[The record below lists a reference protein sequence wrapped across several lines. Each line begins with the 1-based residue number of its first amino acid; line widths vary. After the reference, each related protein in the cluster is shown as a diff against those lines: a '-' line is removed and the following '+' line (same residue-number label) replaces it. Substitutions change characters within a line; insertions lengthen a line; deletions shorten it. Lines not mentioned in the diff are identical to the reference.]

1 MGRRGNGEGSITRRK
16 DGRYMARYTVQ
27 TPDGPK
33 RKTIYGRTRAEVAE
47 KLTTAMAERA
57 NGVALIFDADK
68 LTLGEYLERWLEDS
82 VKGSVKPITHE
93 GYERMVRVHI
103 SPALGHHKLVKLTP
117 GHLQFFYQERLRAG
131 LAPSSV
137 RYMHAVLHR
146 ALKQAHR
153 WRLVRENAAAATD
166 PPIPRPDEIRP
177 LDADQ
182 VKTLL
187 SAAKEAGD
195 RLQALYV
202 VAVTAGLRIG
212 ELSGLKWEDLD
223 LERGTMQVR
232 RILSR
237 AKNGPRF
244 TTPKN
249 GKGRSITLTN
259 GAVEALRSHRMRQNE
274 ARLGLGAE
282 WQDNGLV
289 FCREDGRPLTRDM
302 VDRKSFKP
310 LLKRAGLPEN
320 TRLHDLRH
328 TCATLLLSRGVH
340 PKLVQELLGH
350 ATIAMTL
357 DRYSHVLPS
366 MGDQTARAM
375 EAVLS

>member
-16 DGRYMARYTVQ
+16 DGRYMARYTIQ
-27 TPDGPK
+27 TPDGAK

-47 KLTTAMAERA
+47 KLTTAMAERS
-57 NGVALIFDADK
+57 NGMALVFDADK
-68 LTLGEYLERWLEDS
+68 LTVAEYLERWLEDS
-82 VKGSVKPITHE
+82 VNGSVKPITHE

-153 WRLVRENAAAATD
+153 WRLVRENVAAATD

-182 VKTLL
+182 VKMLL
-187 SAAKEAGD
+187 SAANEAGD

-249 GKGRSITLTN
+249 GKGRSITLTS
-259 GAVEALRSHRMRQNE
+259 GAVEASE
-274 ARLGLGAE
+274 ATVCAR
-282 WQDNGLV
+282 
-289 FCREDGRPLTRDM
+289 TR
-302 VDRKSFKP
+302 
-310 LLKRAGLPEN
+310 
-320 TRLHDLRH
+320 
-328 TCATLLLSRGVH
+328 RG
-340 PKLVQELLGH
+340 
-350 ATIAMTL
+350 
-357 DRYSHVLPS
+357 
-366 MGDQTARAM
+366 
-375 EAVLS
+375 